1 MATKEQLEAALER
14 ARRAAAE
21 GVRLAEL
28 DAPTVQHVTPMPPRA
43 RIVDLTTPPECRP
56 HAAARAVEE
65 IRNDRRRLR
74 VSLGEM
80 LATCK
85 ACGKRHD
92 QSQHLTGCPVGE

>member
-28 DAPTVQHVTPMPPRA
+28 DAPAQHVTPMPPRA
-43 RIVDLTTPPECRP
+43 RIVELATPPECRP

-74 VSLGEM
+74 VTLGEM
-80 LATCK
+80 LAACRT
-85 ACGKRHD
+85 CGKQHG
-92 QSQHLTGCPVGE
+92 QNQHLTGCPVGE